1 MIVLNNPS
9 LTSFSG
15 LDNIE
20 WVGYSISIIY
30 NDSLTDFSGLG
41 KLDSIGSFLSIQQN
55 DGISSLD
62 GLNQLRFIG
71 ADLFIADNPGLESL
85 SGIENMDTI
94 TGPLTLKNNPA
105 LSVCGVE
112 SICHYLL
119 NNGISTIT
127 ENATECSTKEKVLE
141 SCLNPVSETKNLPEL
156 IVYPNPFTESVRI
169 DGVSTG
175 CTFKILDNLGRLV
188 FSGNLLDGNPVD
200 LPYHLISGVY
210 HLIIYDQGAS
220 SHLRLIK
227 QVYK

>member
-1 MIVLNNPS
+1 MVWVISKVSDLDINIGGNMIVLNNPS

-41 KLDSIGSFLSIQQN
+41 KLDSIGSFL
-55 DGISSLD
+55 
-62 GLNQLRFIG
+62 
-71 ADLFIADNPGLESL
+71 
-85 SGIENMDTI
+85 
-94 TGPLTLKNNPA
+94 
-105 LSVCGVE
+105 
-112 SICHYLL
+112 
-119 NNGISTIT
+119 
-127 ENATECSTKEKVLE
+127 
-141 SCLNPVSETKNLPEL
+141 
-156 IVYPNPFTESVRI
+156 
-169 DGVSTG
+169 VSTG